1 MNFSFLPQAGVLAGA
16 LLLTA
21 HALAQSPV
29 PPAGAKPATP
39 ATNAA
44 TTVAATARPAAP
56 VAAPAVPVAPAPS
69 TLPAAALADD
79 PNAIRVL
86 LTPELETTL
95 VAQMVGRISQL
106 NATLGGKV
114 QKGRAVVGFECGEA
128 VARLNMAQAEYASA
142 KETLTAKERLRKLD
156 AAGDMEVTLAAAG
169 ADKARAAIAMSR
181 AQLGQ
186 CTVAAPFAGRVV
198 KVHVKP
204 HQGVNI
210 GAPLIEMISDGPLK
224 LRLNIPS
231 RWLRQVSVGTP
242 FEVSINETGRSYPAK
257 VTLINARVD
266 AVAQTIEL
274 EARMDKAEPDLLA
287 GMSGIARFKVVP

>member
-1 MNFSFLPQAGVLAGA
+1 MIHPWRKAAVLAVFSLSA
-16 LLLTA
+16 V
-21 HALAQSPV
+21 ALAQSPV
-29 PPAGAKPATP
+29 PPAGAKPAVPSAAQSTVQP
-39 ATNAA
+39 AAK
-44 TTVAATARPAAP
+44 PAAP
-56 VAAPAVPVAPAPS
+56 VAK
-69 TLPAAALADD
+69 PAAENPD
-79 PNAIRVL
+79 AIRVL

-95 VAQMVGRISQL
+95 VAQTVGRISSL
-106 NATLGGKV
+106 KAELGGKV
-114 QKGRAVVGFECGEA
+114 QKGKAVIGFDCGEA
-128 VARLNMAQAEYASA
+128 AARLNMAQAEYNSA
-142 KETLTAKERLRKLD
+142 KETLNAKERLRKLD

-169 ADKARAAIAMSR
+169 ADKAKAAIAMSR
-181 AQLGQ
+181 AQLAQ
-186 CTVAAPFAGRVV
+186 CTVVAPFTGRVV

-210 GAPLIEMISDGPLK
+210 GAPLLEMISDGPLK

-242 FEVSINETGRSYPAK
+242 FEVDINETGRTYPAK

-274 EARMDKAEPDLLA
+274 EARMDKAEPELLA